1 MDRNV
6 YILSTKDCALFNYG
20 NDISPNNKP
29 MEAIMPDK
37 PKITFNPNEPVIVT
51 LKFDKG
57 FENEGKNGPYFSHT
71 VENAGVDTLMFAS
84 PTLNDLITCDHSRGD
99 TIRIIKHDT
108 KPVTWGVHKEGDAN
122 VRTVSNLKPVE
133 VMTDARTH
141 DIHRQVAV
149 KIVCQGA
156 DFTQNVIELDQYYI
170 LEKNVQIIL
179 DLIENK
185 KDEAPKESA
194 EKDEDLPF

>member
-1 MDRNV
+1 
-6 YILSTKDCALFNYG
+6 
-20 NDISPNNKP
+20 

-37 PKITFNPNEPVIVT
+37 PRITFNMNEPVIVT

-57 FENEGKNGPYFSHT
+57 FQNEGDHGPYFSHT
-71 VENAGVDTLMFAS
+71 VLNAGVETYMNTS
-84 PTLNDLITCDHSRGD
+84 PKLNELITCNHSRGD

-122 VRTVSNLKPVE
+122 VTTVSNLKPVE
-133 VMTDARTH
+133 VKTDARTH